1 MDTGPCIVEE
11 DLQRI
16 FEKFERAGS
25 QAEEGSG
32 LGWPIAKEIVELHRR
47 RLWVK
52 SRFGEGSRFIIR
64 LPTGAQQSGQ
74 PEKKSAGRTRRYKRA
89 RSADDRHG

>member
-1 MDTGPCIVEE
+1 METGPGIVEE

-25 QAEEGSG
+25 QTEEGSG

-47 RLWVK
+47 RFWVE
-52 SRFGEGSRFIIR
+52 SHFGEGSRFIIR

-74 PEKKSAGRTRRYKRA
+74 PEKIRRQNA
-89 RSADDRHG
+89 SIQESS